1 MAHYPVEPQ
10 CGTIGGRAR
19 NRLSGRAAP
28 NVGRSARVAGAIPGM
43 PAAAAGVG
51 VLSGVV
57 ANVGPSELT
66 GGAVAVQ
73 AGGADKCPTK
83 AACPTPADIELPAPP
98 SPATLGNP
106 CAPTLYDDASVAK
119 PPRLPELA
127 RSLAPTA
134 PSVDAVQAV
143 TIWDGLKAPLDVTVF
158 QKLEF
163 GSRIDATFEPDEPDD
178 EPVAGEDMLC
188 KAVGSE
194 VVACDNV
201 AWVSVVADELVA
213 WVTAAACSVCPSELV
228 VFGGV
233 VNDGSLVAAAD
244 SPA

>member
-1 MAHYPVEPQ
+1 
-10 CGTIGGRAR
+10 
-19 NRLSGRAAP
+19 
-28 NVGRSARVAGAIPGM
+28 M
-43 PAAAAGVG
+43 PAAACVG

-83 AACPTPADIELPAPP
+83 AARPSPADIEVPVPAIP
-98 SPATLGNP
+98 GNP
-106 CAPTLYDDASVAK
+106 CALAPYDDASVAK
-119 PPRLPELA
+119 PLKGPSATMP
-127 RSLAPTA
+127 LAPAA

-163 GSRIDATFEPDEPDD
+163 GSRIDVTFDADEPDD
-178 EPVAGEDMLC
+178 EAAGGEDMLC
-188 KAVGSE
+188 KTVGTE

-213 WVTAAACSVCPSELV
+213 WVTAAACSDCP
-228 VFGGV
+228 
-233 VNDGSLVAAAD
+233 
-244 SPA
+244 